1 MENQSTEVIKVK
13 KFISHSLSKKKKK
26 SGTHI
31 KQEKAK

>member
-26 SGTHI
+26 VELI
-31 KQEKAK
+31 